1 MTLLFIIG
9 ALILIFLVGLL
20 INVVA
25 LIFLKRLF
33 NLKKPTYRKATSLI
47 FISGFVSLL
56 LTFILSYL
64 GLEAMA
70 IFLVLL
76 GVFVVF
82 YLVLKKQYKAT
93 FITSLYIY
101 ILFSVITIAISLATI
116 LPLRTY
122 VAELFVVSGGS
133 MEPLFKKHDYV
144 LAKKWQEIPERG
156 DVVIY
161 TDKDRKSHFIGR
173 VIGLPGELVELRA
186 DTVLINNRAINES
199 YTHTDATETF
209 AARLKN
215 DEYFILPD
223 IRQKPIN
230 FKLYGRINK
239 AQVVGEV
246 FFHLGGVIK

>member
-1 MTLLFIIG
+1 MTLIFIIG
-9 ALILIFLVGLL
+9 ALAFIFLLGLL

-33 NLKKPTYRKATSLI
+33 NVKKPTYRKATSLI
-47 FISGFVSLL
+47 FISGFVSIV
-56 LTFILSYL
+56 LTFFLSFL
-64 GLEAMA
+64 GLEAHA

-82 YLVLKKQYKAT
+82 YIVLKKQYKVSFT
-93 FITSLYIY
+93 TSLYIY

-144 LAKKWQEIPERG
+144 LVKKWQATPMRG

-161 TDKDRKSHFIGR
+161 ADKERKSHYIGR
-173 VIGLPGELVELRA
+173 VVGLPGELVELRS
-186 DTVLINNRAINES
+186 DKVLINNKVVSES
-199 YTHTDATETF
+199 FTHTDATETY

-230 FKLYGRINK
+230 FKTYGRINTV
-239 AQVVGEV
+239 QLVGEV
-246 FFHLGGVIK
+246 FFDVGSIF